1 MKWFLSV
8 NVSLLLPRTVSNLT
22 MLLWPVHSAYWRRL
36 LEADLSVSHGSFAE
50 WETGEP
56 QMACGPELLE
66 ATGGMLDR
74 ALRLS
79 LLSPSSGYVA
89 VIALGKAADLHDL
102 ISC

>member
-1 MKWFLSV
+1 MFYFYRGLSQ
-8 NVSLLLPRTVSNLT
+8 NLT
-22 MLLWPVHSAYWRRL
+22 MLWPNRRP

-56 QMACGPELLE
+56 QMACGPE
-66 ATGGMLDR
+66 AAGGMLDR

-89 VIALGKAADLHDL
+89 ATALGKAADTHDL
-102 ISC
+102 IQC